1 MTEQTSRPAPYKI
14 SGLVHEVHPVR
25 TFASGFKL
33 QEVVVVDDPG
43 AKYPHYVVVEFAK
56 DRTDFLMGVEKGM
69 AVDIG
74 FAVES
79 RYSEGRDGRAGRW
92 FTSVR
97 GLSLRVMGGAQ
108 GGGNASA
115 SAVRSVRGGGVSV
128 SVPPPAEP
136 PADIPGVGD
145 DDMPF

>member
-69 AVDIG
+69 AVD
-74 FAVES
+74 A
-79 RYSEGRDGRAGRW
+79 DT
-92 FTSVR
+92 FTS
-97 GLSLRVMGGAQ
+97 SPC
-108 GGGNASA
+108 
-115 SAVRSVRGGGVSV
+115 SAVMMRGQASVPECSDVIFNGSVRL
-128 SVPPPAEP
+128 
-136 PADIPGVGD
+136 
-145 DDMPF
+145 